1 MQLQQSSRTA
11 GGREPGTTRCYQ
23 SRPTHWSAGEPLY
36 WKHKTLQWE
45 EGDSSTH
52 SSSSATSWR
61 KVSLFLQIL
70 QGPAAA
76 SMSVQLELHDLH
88 WKTEYLTAFFPLFLK
103 STSPQLSIQLP
114 SGLPQLFLVNHG
126 ILIARRE
133 PIRRISSQKLKEH
146 EATWNHMTKEM
157 AISQQAQMQ
166 NKVNIFCTVTPK
178 KSICYT

>member
-1 MQLQQSSRTA
+1 MLPVSSNPLERWRATLLKAQNAAMRRGRQQHTLLLFSHFLEESELVSADITRPCSRFHERA
-11 GGREPGTTRCYQ
+11 VRIACFALKN
-23 SRPTHWSAGEPLY
+23 WI
-36 WKHKTLQWE
+36 
-45 EGDSSTH
+45 
-52 SSSSATSWR
+52 
-61 KVSLFLQIL
+61 FNC
-70 QGPAAA
+70 
-76 SMSVQLELHDLH
+76 
-88 WKTEYLTAFFPLFLK
+88 FFPLFLK

-133 PIRRISSQKLKEH
+133 PIRRISSQKPKEH
-146 EATWNHMTKEM
+146 EATWNHMAKEM